1 MEIDKNFSVQMF
13 DGEYQII
20 RITDD
25 QKKEKSEFDT
35 LEEAVNCCKKYW
47 KDFLKDKKTI
57 EKFLTVPGA
66 YFGVFINKNGIKSP
80 VFDMLEEER
89 KGFNDDENNN
99 NN

>member
-1 MEIDKNFSVQMF
+1 MF
-13 DGEYQII
+13 DGNYRII
-20 RITDD
+20 RITNE
-25 QKKEKSEFDT
+25 QKPEQTEFDT
-35 LEEAVNCCKKYW
+35 LEEAVKCCKKFW
-47 KDFLKDKKTI
+47 KTLSADKETK
-57 EKFLTVPGA
+57 EKFLTDQRA